1 MAKLYFRYGAM
12 NCGKTTNVIQ
22 TAYNYKEKGKNIL
35 LLKAEIDTKGEDTV
49 INRSGQSMKVDYLI
63 DKKDSIF
70 NLPLEN
76 VKAIVVDE
84 AQFLT
89 TNQVDELYYITK
101 MFEIPVICYGIRTDF
116 QMQTFPGS
124 ARLLAIAD
132 DLEESKTICNCER
145 KATQNMRK
153 VNGIP
158 TFEGDQVAIDGEN
171 KVTYESVCGKCYLE
185 TREKYQKIT
194 YNPTRKR
201 TKI

>member
-1 MAKLYFRYGAM
+1 MAKLYFRYGEM